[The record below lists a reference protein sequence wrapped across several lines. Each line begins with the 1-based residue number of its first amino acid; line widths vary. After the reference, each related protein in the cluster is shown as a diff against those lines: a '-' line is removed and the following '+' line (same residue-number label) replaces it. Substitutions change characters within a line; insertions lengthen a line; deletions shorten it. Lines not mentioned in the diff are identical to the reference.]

1 MSATEATAAAPLA
14 LADWRAS
21 GKSFSY
27 AGQPIFYRDEGRGP
41 ALLLVH
47 GFPTASWDWHVIW
60 PLLSGRFRL
69 IALDL
74 IGFGYSA
81 KPPDYQ
87 YSIKDQATLVEALL
101 RALGIERVHL
111 FAHDYGDT
119 VVQELLARHQER
131 ERRGEERLELL
142 SACLLNGGLF
152 PETHRPRLVQR
163 LLAGPLGPLVGR
175 LTSERRFARSFSALF
190 GARTQPGPTE
200 LAALWSLVQGG
211 GGLRIAHKL
220 IGYMAERRRMRER
233 WVGAL
238 AETAV
243 PLLLVAGMA
252 DPVSGSHMVARFR
265 QLIPRA
271 QVVTLDEIGHY
282 PQLEAPAEVAR
293 ALLDFHDRLG

>member
-1 MSATEATAAAPLA
+1 MATNDTAAAAPLA
-14 LADWRAS
+14 LADWRAR

-27 AGQPIFYRDEGRGP
+27 GGHPIFYRDEGSGP

-47 GFPTASWDWHVIW
+47 GFPTASWDWHALW
-60 PLLSGRFRL
+60 PLLSARFRL
-69 IALDL
+69 IAPDL

-81 KPPDYQ
+81 KPLDYQ
-87 YSIKDQATLVEALL
+87 YSIKDQATLLEALL
-101 RALGIERVHL
+101 RALGLTRVHL
-111 FAHDYGDT
+111 VAHDYGDS
-119 VVQELLARHQER
+119 VAQELLARHHER
-131 ERRGEERLELL
+131 GQRGGERLELL

-220 IGYMAERRRMRER
+220 IGYMAERRQLRER

-238 AETAV
+238 VHTTV
-243 PLLLVAGMA
+243 PLLLVDGMA
-252 DPVSGSHMVARFR
+252 DPVSGGHMVARFR
-265 QLIPRA
+265 QLIPRPR
-271 QVVTLDEIGHY
+271 VVTLDDIGHY
-282 PQLEAPAEVAR
+282 PQLEAPQAVAR
-293 ALLDFHDRLG
+293 ALSDFHDGLG